1 MKIKLLQD
9 HEHYGKKYKEGEE
22 IEVTKEEYDFLVK
35 AYLASRKQVIEEAK
49 VIEEKLNKAKS
60 TRKVHK

>member
-9 HEHYGKKYKEGEE
+9 HEHYGKKYKEGDE
-22 IEVTKEEYDFLVK
+22 IEVTQEEYDFLVK

-49 VIEEKLNKAKS
+49 AIEETIEKAKS
-60 TRKVHK
+60 TRKVRK